1 MLRLT
6 NRCHSL
12 DRERYLVSSYVL
24 GFATPLL
31 YRVMGSHLSP
41 IAKQLKLY
49 REHRPASRVSHRQDV
64 SRHHEFCGDF
74 GINSQA
80 NAKASESP
88 KVGFFIVNPYQKA
101 PTHKY
106 I

>member
-41 IAKQLKLY
+41 IAKQLKLEGALTL
-49 REHRPASRVSHRQDV
+49 RWSCKSLPGCPPSASITSFAVT
-64 SRHHEFCGDF
+64 F
-74 GINSQA
+74 GLKQGY
-80 NAKASESP
+80 P
-88 KVGFFIVNPYQKA
+88 KGGFFIIVNPQQKA